1 MIVFFQDSTIDNLPL
16 GQAYFNQAV
25 IYMSVEFII
34 GSLFILI
41 LFKLFKHEV
50 VSRNSFTLSGSSIY
64 YIVFGLVICG
74 IFVAFPEV
82 RKTYHF

>member
-16 GQAYFNQAV
+16 GQASNRAG

-41 LFKLFKHEV
+41 LSKLFKHEV

-82 RKTYHF
+82 RKNIS

>member
-41 LFKLFKHEV
+41 LSKLFKHEV
-50 VSRNSFTLSGSSIY
+50 ISRSSFYTFWFINLLHCVWSCY
-64 YIVFGLVICG
+64 LWDFL
-74 IFVAFPEV
+74 
-82 RKTYHF
+82 